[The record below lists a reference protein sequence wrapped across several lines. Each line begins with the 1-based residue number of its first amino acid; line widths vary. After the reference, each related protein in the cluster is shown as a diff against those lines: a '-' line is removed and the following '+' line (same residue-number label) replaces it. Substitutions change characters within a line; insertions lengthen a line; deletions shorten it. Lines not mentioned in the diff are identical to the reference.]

1 MPLYE
6 YRCPACSFETE
17 KLEPYKSVPP
27 ECPRC
32 ATSEMERQPTTWG
45 LFNMEPIK

>member
-6 YRCPACSFETE
+6 YRCPACSFTLE

-32 ATSEMERQPTTWG
+32 ATAEMERQIAQTGPWRFG
-45 LFNMEPIK
+45 GRK